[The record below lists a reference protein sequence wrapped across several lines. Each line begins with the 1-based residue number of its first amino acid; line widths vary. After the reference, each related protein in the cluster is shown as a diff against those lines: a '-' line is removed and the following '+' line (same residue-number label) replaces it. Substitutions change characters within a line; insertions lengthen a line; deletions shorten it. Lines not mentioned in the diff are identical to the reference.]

1 MRICYVVSSH
11 YYPAVNELN
20 LCVCISHT
28 PHSSSYSTG
37 SYLIIII
44 IIILFAFSISP
55 LTVPNSIFLQ
65 TLKMQVYFM
74 DHTIDK
80 NQIIG
85 RYCERLMLKTQPL
98 TRDIINNVLHSKHD
112 DNKYFKK
119 IATQI
124 IVHFSLG
131 NPVKTE
137 VSDKTGRKKTFNFIC
152 HLTRARERVINI
164 PLPTKKLHHH
174 ISLFCF
180 PLMLLALCYYLGILT
195 VVALCCG
202 CNHLKPKMC

>member
-1 MRICYVVSSH
+1 
-11 YYPAVNELN
+11 
-20 LCVCISHT
+20 
-28 PHSSSYSTG
+28 
-37 SYLIIII
+37 
-44 IIILFAFSISP
+44 
-55 LTVPNSIFLQ
+55 
-65 TLKMQVYFM
+65 M

-119 IATQI
+119 IATEI

-137 VSDKTGRKKTFNFIC
+137 VSEAINQKNKNNF
-152 HLTRARERVINI
+152 
-164 PLPTKKLHHH
+164 K
-174 ISLFCF
+174 FCF
-180 PLMLLALCYYLGILT
+180 SSNTSTGAR
-195 VVALCCG
+195 
-202 CNHLKPKMC
+202 N